1 MIFNRSKSAFPRLF
15 VITTILGLIIVPS
28 VIDTKAETNSDYFP
42 KPRYGHNLVYIPTDG
57 SIYLY
62 GGDYGYQ
69 SGVLLKSLW
78 RFNLASKLWTE
89 ITSDN
94 GPPSTTNSG
103 FAYDSNNN
111 QLVLY
116 GGFKTDNYDMLAD
129 VWTFSLD
136 TQSWTEH
143 SLVVKPDTRS
153 DSSFYY
159 DPIIDGCVMY
169 GGYAENDTLLSDTWI
184 FFTSNNSWSVVDTTS
199 PGSRYGHHMVY
210 NTHDQVGLMFGG
222 RTTTYTDETWQFNT
236 SDMTWTQ
243 ITTAHMPTKR
253 YWYSYAIAEER
264 NEFYIFSGRNDGY
277 PDSSIG
283 HFATYNLTSQDWNQT
298 ISAEEPGSRFMSS
311 MVYHEELDCIF
322 LFSGT
327 TGFSYNKYNDYWLYH
342 ISNKTWTR
350 LTSNTPTVSASFD
363 KITISSIITLAFVC
377 VTIMYK
383 KKIKQ

>member
-1 MIFNRSKSAFPRLF
+1 LIFNKSKSAFPRFF
-15 VITTILGLIIVPS
+15 VLAIIMGLIFIPS
-28 VIDTKAETNSDYFP
+28 VLISKSETESDYFP

-78 RFNLASKLWTE
+78 RFNLSSRLWTE
-89 ITSDN
+89 IANDF
-94 GPPSTTNSG
+94 GPPSTENSG
-103 FAYDSNNN
+103 FVYDSNNN

-136 TQSWTEH
+136 TQNWTEH
-143 SLVVKPDTRS
+143 SLVVKPETRS

-184 FFTSNNSWSVVDTTS
+184 FFTSNNSWSEIITTN

-210 NTHDQVGLMFGG
+210 NAQDEVGLMFGG

-236 SDMTWTQ
+236 SDMTWSQ
-243 ITTAHMPTKR
+243 ITTTQMPTKR
-253 YWYSYAIAEER
+253 YWYSYAIAQER

-277 PDSSIG
+277 PDSAIG
-283 HFATYNLTSQDWNQT
+283 HFATYNLITQNWTQT
-298 ISAEEPGSRFMSS
+298 INSGEPGSRFMSS

-327 TGFSYNKYNDYWLYH
+327 KGFASYLYNDYWLYH
-342 ISNKTWTR
+342 TSNKTWTNF
-350 LTSNTPTVSASFD
+350 TPNTPTVSASYD
-363 KITISSIITLAFVC
+363 AIIISSTITLAFVC
-377 VTIMYK
+377 VTIIYK
-383 KKIKQ
+383 KKKK